1 MGLPP
6 PPDER
11 GVWVKIEGA
20 ARMRLVRY
28 AGRGGIGLGLV
39 TAGGIVPI
47 ARHLADAPADM
58 ITLIAGWEDYRPLIA
73 GLEDAPDWL
82 PLADVSLLAPIQRP
96 GKILGIGLNYK
107 DHIAESGLVTP
118 ANQLWFSKAATS
130 ISGPFDAIKMPRV
143 SSQLDYEA
151 ELVMIIGK
159 TCRYADRQ
167 AAEAALFGYCV
178 GNDVS
183 VRDWQFRTSE
193 FMLGKSFD
201 TCAPI
206 GPWIVT
212 RDELDGGNLEIT
224 CHVNG
229 EARQRSNTHNLIFN
243 CIDQIVYLSQ
253 VMTLEPGDVIFTG
266 TPSGVGA
273 AMKPPKW
280 LSAGD
285 VVRVEIAGIGAIEN
299 TVEKD

>member
-1 MGLPP
+1 M
-6 PPDER
+6 
-11 GVWVKIEGA
+11 K
-20 ARMRLVRY
+20 LVRY
-28 AGRGGIGLGLV
+28 AQPQGSPALGLV
-39 TAGGIVPI
+39 TAKGVVSI
-47 ARHLADAPADM
+47 ARHLPQAPADM
-58 ITLIAGWEDYRPLIA
+58 IALIAEWDRHKASIA
-73 GLEDAPDWL
+73 GLEEVSDWL
-82 PLADVSLLAPIQRP
+82 PLAEVKLLSPIQRP

-107 DHIAESGLVTP
+107 DHIAESGLATP
-118 ANQLWFSKAATS
+118 ANQLWFAKAATA
-130 ISGPFDAIKMPRV
+130 ISGPFDPIELPRV

-151 ELVMIIGK
+151 ELVVIIGK

-167 AAEAALFGYCV
+167 QAAAALFGYCA

-201 TCAPI
+201 TSAPI

-212 RDELDGGNLEIT
+212 QDALDGGNLDIT

-229 EARQRSNTHNLIFN
+229 ELRQHSNTHHLIFD
-243 CIDQIVYLSQ
+243 CIDQIEYLSQ

-273 AMKPPKW
+273 VMKPPSW
-280 LSAGD
+280 LKAGD
-285 VVRVEIAGIGAIEN
+285 VVRVEIEGIGAIEN
-299 TVEKD
+299 RIEAR